1 MKKFFNEFKAFLN
14 RGNAFEMAIGI
25 IMGASF
31 KTIVSSLVDDI
42 IMPLISS
49 IGGVNIKDL
58 SIVLKEAVIENDV
71 VVKAAVTLNYGSFI
85 QAIIDFLIIAFTIF
99 IIVKAMNKFNANV
112 EKMRQKLLKEQK
124 EKEEQAKIEEIQH
137 KETIEDILKDI
148 REELKNGKTTS

>member
-58 SIVLKEAVIENDV
+58 SLVLKEAVIENDV

-85 QAIIDFLIIAFTIF
+85 QSIIDFLIIAFTIF

>member
-58 SIVLKEAVIENDV
+58 SLVLKEAVIENDV

-85 QAIIDFLIIAFTIF
+85 QSIIDFLIIAFTIF

-137 KETIEDILKDI
+137 KETIEDILNDI